1 MNEAQAYDII
11 SDTLLAVL
19 LASAPVLGVAL
30 VIGLVIAFFQ
40 ALTQIQ
46 EMTLTFVP
54 KIVMI
59 FVTLLVATPFMY
71 GTLKSLSDTVF
82 DLVKNGGL

>member
-1 MNEAQAYDII
+1 MNEAQAYDIN
-11 SDTLLAVL
+11 SDTVLAVL

-82 DLVKNGGL
+82 DLVENGGL

>member
-1 MNEAQAYDII
+1 MNETEAYDII
-11 SDTLLAVL
+11 SDTILAVL
-19 LASAPVLGVAL
+19 LASGPVLGVAL

-71 GTLKSLSDTVF
+71 ATLKHLSDTVF
-82 DLVKNGGL
+82 DLVGNGGL

>member
-1 MNEAQAYDII
+1 MTEVQAYDVI
-11 SDTLLAVL
+11 SDTVLAVL
-19 LASAPVLGVAL
+19 LASGPVLGVAL

-59 FVTLLVATPFMY
+59 FVTLLAATPFMY
-71 GTLKSLSDTVF
+71 ATLKSLSDTVF
-82 DLVKNGGL
+82 DLIGSGGL

>member
-11 SDTLLAVL
+11 SDTVLAVL

-30 VIGLVIAFFQ
+30 IIGLVIAFFQ

-82 DLVKNGGL
+82 DLVENGGL

>member
-1 MNEAQAYDII
+1 MTETQAYDML
-11 SDTLLAVL
+11 SDTVWAVL
-19 LASAPVLGVAL
+19 LGSGPVLGVAL

-54 KIVMI
+54 KLAAIIAV
-59 FVTLLVATPFMY
+59 FWVTMAFMTQTLVAF
-71 GTLKSLSDTVF
+71 F
-82 DLVKNGGL
+82 DGHIVPLIAGGA